1 MLDSW
6 ARLVGEIEY
15 QWVPLR
21 KALMFISM
29 FFKDGLE
36 KFEVNRNVQ
45 ISSMKSGLR
54 IDAETTAN
62 RLLEGTPPTFLRLEL
77 IVIFCLVIARQ
88 TPMLEELSG
97 PSRSLLASSGSPMF

>member
-6 ARLVGEIEY
+6 AKQVGELVYRDGIT
-15 QWVPLR
+15 R
-21 KALMFISM
+21 KTLIPISM

-45 ISSMKSGLR
+45 ISSKKSGLR

-62 RLLEGTPPTFLRLEL
+62 RLLEGTVL
-77 IVIFCLVIARQ
+77 A
-88 TPMLEELSG
+88 
-97 PSRSLLASSGSPMF
+97 PSR

>member
-6 ARLVGEIEY
+6 AKQVGEVEFY
-15 QWVPLR
+15 RGTLC
-21 KALMFISM
+21 KALISISM

-45 ISSMKSGLR
+45 ISIKKSGLR

-62 RLLEGTPPTFLRLEL
+62 RLLEG
-77 IVIFCLVIARQ
+77 IVPVFSQ
-88 TPMLEELSG
+88 FG
-97 PSRSLLASSGSPMF
+97 